1 MSLTT
6 RSTRGRLRTA
16 LMALGATVLFTAVAG
31 CSALGGSNAPAESN
45 NGGTAAGGIEHPKL
59 NIGVLPIVDVAAIQ
73 QAQVAGYFK
82 AEGLDVTLTTV
93 NSGAEAMPKLI
104 AGDLDMTWTNWT
116 SVIQA
121 SQAKIATG
129 VGDLRV
135 LNASY
140 QAAPGSFL
148 ILTRPENN
156 IKSPQDLVGKKIAIN
171 APGSIT
177 ELIAKSALQS
187 NGVDPATASYPA
199 VAFPDMPAA
208 LASHQV
214 DATVI
219 LEPFL
224 TAEEQAGAVT
234 VLDAASGPT
243 SEIPIAGI
251 TATGNFVQQNPNTVA
266 AFQRAVS
273 KAQAEVANR
282 SVVEKLLPSYTK
294 ITPDQAPLLNFG
306 TWPTTIDA
314 TRLQRVAD
322 LMTQFQMI
330 PGAFDVKPL
339 LAGTATG

>member
-1 MSLTT
+1 MSVTPS
-6 RSTRGRLRTA
+6 RPRGRLRTA
-16 LMALGATVLFTAVAG
+16 LAALGAAALFTAVAG

-45 NGGTAAGGIEHPKL
+45 GGGGAGGIEHPKL

-73 QAQVAGYFK
+73 QAQAAGYFK

-116 SVIQA
+116 SVIAA
-121 SQAKIATG
+121 SQQGVAKG
-129 VGDLRV
+129 VGDLRA

-156 IKSPQDLVGKKIAIN
+156 IKSPQDLVGKKVAIN
-171 APGSIT
+171 AQGSIT

-187 NGVDPATASYPA
+187 NGVDPATVNYPPI
-199 VAFPDMPAA
+199 AFPDMPAA
-208 LASHQV
+208 LANHTV
-214 DATVI
+214 DATVV

-224 TAEEQAGAVT
+224 TTEEQAGAVT

-243 SEIPIAGI
+243 SEIPIAGV
-251 TATGNFVQQNPNTVA
+251 TATGNFVKDNPNTVA
-266 AFQRAVS
+266 AFQRAIDKS
-273 KAQAEVANR
+273 QAEVADR
-282 SVVEKLLPSYTK
+282 SVVEKLLPTYTK
-294 ITPDQAPLLNFG
+294 ITPDQAPLLNIG

-322 LMTQFQMI
+322 LMTQFGLLQ
-330 PGAFDVKPL
+330 GSFDVKPL